1 MITSL
6 RHENLKSLAH
16 GIGNENLSQM
26 ENWNLS
32 EKENGTSVRNG
43 KLKSIRKGK
52 LNSKMENRNLPEM

>member
-1 MITSL
+1 
-6 RHENLKSLAH
+6 
-16 GIGNENLSQM
+16 M

-52 LNSKMENRNLPEM
+52 SNSKMENRNLPEM